1 VGTSHCGSIGKA
13 YPSQETGAPAG
24 AGVTIHDVALLAGV
38 STGTASKAL
47 NGRGQ
52 LRDETRERVQAAA
65 QQLGFRPNDLAKS
78 LVRGRTFTVGL
89 LTSDSFGRFSIPV
102 MQGVE
107 DALGAGSIAVYL
119 CDARGD
125 RVRERHYVDSLL
137 SRRVDGI
144 IVSGR
149 RADPRPP
156 LGVSPAVP
164 VVYAY
169 SQSTSPEDLAVIPD
183 DVHGGHLAVEHLV
196 RAGRRRLAHVTG
208 PARFEAVQ
216 TRLEGA
222 RRAAAEGGL
231 ELSGASVLTGAWSE
245 AWGREAA
252 TLLLAEKPDVDA
264 ISCGND
270 QIARGVA
277 DALRERG
284 VRVPDDV
291 AIVGYDNWEILAAAT
306 RPPLTSVDVGLEGV
320 GRTAAHLLLARIDGA
335 RETGVRRLPC
345 SLVVR
350 ESSGFRSLREPSE
363 PG

>member
-1 VGTSHCGSIGKA
+1 
-13 YPSQETGAPAG
+13 
-24 AGVTIHDVALLAGV
+24 VALLAGV
-38 STGTASKAL
+38 SVGTASKAL

-52 LRDETRERVQAAA
+52 LRDETRERVQTAA
-65 QQLGFRPNDLAKS
+65 QRLGFRPNDLAKS
-78 LVRGRTFTVGL
+78 LLRGRTYTVGL
-89 LTSDSFGRFSIPV
+89 LTSDSFGRFGIPV

-156 LGVSPAVP
+156 LGTDLPVP

-169 SQSTSPEDLAVIPD
+169 SQSTSPDDLAVIPD
-183 DVHGGHLAVEHLV
+183 DAHGGRLAAEHVV
-196 RAGRRRLAHVTG
+196 RAGRRRLAHITG
-208 PARFEAVQ
+208 PARFEAV
-216 TRLEGA
+216 RLRWEGA
-222 RRAAAEGGL
+222 RQAAAEGGVDL
-231 ELSGASVLTGAWSE
+231 PHERVLTGDWSE

-252 TLLLAEKPDVDA
+252 GLLLAESPDVDA
-264 ISCGND
+264 ILCGND

-306 RPPLTSVDVGLEGV
+306 RPPLTSVDMCLEGV
-320 GRTAAHLLLARIDGA
+320 GHTAALLLLARIEGE
-335 RETGVRRLPC
+335 RESGVRRLPC

-350 ESSGFRSLREPSE
+350 ESSGPVSRREHSE
-363 PG
+363 AGS

>member
-1 VGTSHCGSIGKA
+1 VSGVS
-13 YPSQETGAPAG
+13 PR
-24 AGVTIHDVALLAGV
+24 VTIHDVAFLAGV
-38 STGTASKAL
+38 SVGTASKAL

-52 LRDETRERVQAAA
+52 LRDATRERVQSAA
-65 QQLGFRPNDLAKS
+65 QQLGFRPNDLARS
-78 LVRGRTFTVGL
+78 LTRGRTFTVGL

-125 RVRERHYVDSLL
+125 RIRERHYLDSLL

-156 LGVSPAVP
+156 LGDGIPMP

-169 SQSTSPEDLAVIPD
+169 SQSTSPDDLAVVPD
-183 DVHGGHLAVEHLV
+183 DVHGGRLAAEHLV
-196 RAGRRRLAHVTG
+196 RAGRRRFAHVTG
-208 PARFEAVQ
+208 PARFEAA
-216 TRLEGA
+216 RLRLAGA
-222 RRAAAEGGL
+222 RLAVEEAGI
-231 ELSGASVLTGAWSE
+231 ELPNRRVLTGAWSE

-252 TLLLAEKPDVDA
+252 DLLLADAPDVDA
-264 ISCGND
+264 VFCGND

-291 AIVGYDNWEILAAAT
+291 AIVGYDNWEVLAAAT
-306 RPPLTSVDVGLEGV
+306 RPPLTSVDMGLEGL

-350 ESSGFRSLREPSE
+350 ESSGFSSLREPSE
-363 PG
+363 PGS

>member
-1 VGTSHCGSIGKA
+1 MSVGT
-13 YPSQETGAPAG
+13 
-24 AGVTIHDVALLAGV
+24 V
-38 STGTASKAL
+38 SKAL

-52 LRDETRERVQAAA
+52 LRVETRERVQTAAL
-65 QQLGFRPNDLAKS
+65 QLGFRPNDLAKS
-78 LVRGRTFTVGL
+78 LIRGRTYTVGL

-102 MQGVE
+102 MQGIE

-125 RVRERHYVDSLL
+125 RVRERHYLDSLL

-156 LGVSPAVP
+156 LGVGVPVP

-169 SQSTSPEDLAVIPD
+169 SQSTSPDDLAVVPD
-183 DVHGGHLAVEHLV
+183 DAHGGMLAVEHLA

-208 PARFEAVQ
+208 PARFEAV
-216 TRLEGA
+216 RLRLDGA
-222 RRAAAEGGL
+222 RGAAAEAGL
-231 ELSGASVLTGAWSE
+231 DLPNERVLTGAWSE

-252 TLLLAEKPDVDA
+252 GLLLAEHPDVDA
-264 ISCGND
+264 VFCGND
-270 QIARGVA
+270 QIGRGVA

-306 RPPLTSVDVGLEGV
+306 LPPLTSVDMGLEGL
-320 GRTAAHLLLARIDGA
+320 GQTAAHLLLARIDGE

-350 ESSGFRSLREPSE
+350 ASSGPVSLREPSE
-363 PG
+363 PGA

>member
-1 VGTSHCGSIGKA
+1 M
-13 YPSQETGAPAG
+13 
-24 AGVTIHDVALLAGV
+24 TIHDVALLAGV

-78 LVRGRTFTVGL
+78 LIRGRTFTVGL
-89 LTSDSFGRFSIPV
+89 LTSDSFGRFGIPV
-102 MQGVE
+102 MQGIE

-156 LGVSPAVP
+156 LGVPPSVP

-169 SQSTSPEDLAVIPD
+169 AQSTSPDDLAIVPD
-183 DVHGGHLAVEHLV
+183 DVHGGRLATEHLA

-216 TRLEGA
+216 LRFDGA
-222 RRAAAEGGL
+222 RRAVEEAGL
-231 ELSGASVLTGAWSE
+231 ELPSKRVLTGAWSE

-252 TLLLAEKPDVDA
+252 GLLLAEHRDVDA
-264 ISCGND
+264 IFCGND

-277 DALRERG
+277 DALREAG
-284 VRVPDDV
+284 VQVPDDV

-306 RPPLTSVDVGLEGV
+306 RPPLTSVDQGLEGV
-320 GRTAAHLLLARIDGA
+320 GRTAARLLLARIEGE
-335 RETGVRRLPC
+335 RENGVLRLPC

-350 ESSGFRSLREPSE
+350 ESSGFSSLREHPEGVS
-363 PG
+363 